1 MEQLRRRF
9 QTPKVAGRPA
19 DMGVER
25 VKYSMWL
32 SESIIGKVDFAYR
45 QLYTKLFPNKVT
57 KGAYMEAVFEIGMR
71 HDAEVEQ
78 LLRDK
83 YTASEISS
91 MEGRTSKD

>member
-1 MEQLRRRF
+1 MDRNSDRVEQLRKRF
-9 QTPKVAGRPA
+9 HTPKVAGRPP

-32 SESIIGKVDFAYR
+32 SEGIIGKIDLAYR

-57 KGAYMEAVFEIGMR
+57 KGAYMEAVFEIGLKY
-71 HDAEVEQ
+71 DEEVEA

-83 YTASEISS
+83 YAAPE
-91 MEGRTSKD
+91 